1 MNKDE
6 LCAQASA
13 GVSGWVSLDGGGA
26 RTSRATS
33 VHEELLALVR
43 HSGSTRGQAEAL
55 KVGLIKRINAES
67 RALALD
73 ALHLATKLQDSQFG
87 MEVEDSSGGVS
98 WATFKAS
105 RVPPANEAPVVMR
118 LATTLHAQR
127 VQRQDCAM
135 RAFKL
140 EAQLLEAEADRAT
153 AQMEDLAI
161 KVRQISSEIA
171 RHKDR
176 IKEELA
182 KLSASTRSLI
192 LSDTYYVS
200 SGTWSHWALPIEL
213 PISASESALIEASDW
228 FERLRHA
235 MYQPLPLDEK
245 APTSLVHRWKRQ
257 WAAYE
262 DCGSAFGVLAV
273 WLRSLA
279 NSGGS
284 QRCQI
289 CYRHLGPNLRRFCS
303 EHKRTAFQR
312 QKTRDLN
319 VSGLYRP
326 LAERLVRSR
335 PLVLKQMS
343 TWSLPEEEVRAMS
356 EQARQFGL
364 DSKLVIPAATLAAEL
379 RRLYPVLTPSVRDL
393 LQLRFE
399 QLAFIAQAPFEREK
413 ARRADDWESM
423 GYQKHE
429 AAIWMDRRTLFKAVF
444 GPKAPVRW
452 CRDKTLG
459 DDLDRDHPMVS
470 AAGVGPQRLA
480 LDLLHLGAWR
490 EIDKRFN
497 RQAYL
502 DRDNLYQLRRG
513 SATTGQRG
521 MSLAE
526 IGAAVG
532 ASPEAVRQ
540 TLRLASGESACS
552 KRRRR
557 VISAGV
563 RSLAQQLAQEL

>member
-1 MNKDE
+1 
-6 LCAQASA
+6 
-13 GVSGWVSLDGGGA
+13 
-26 RTSRATS
+26 
-33 VHEELLALVR
+33 
-43 HSGSTRGQAEAL
+43 
-55 KVGLIKRINAES
+55 
-67 RALALD
+67 
-73 ALHLATKLQDSQFG
+73 
-87 MEVEDSSGGVS
+87 
-98 WATFKAS
+98 
-105 RVPPANEAPVVMR
+105 
-118 LATTLHAQR
+118 
-127 VQRQDCAM
+127 M
-135 RAFKL
+135 RAFDF

-153 AQMEDLAI
+153 AQIEDLAI
-161 KVRQISSEIA
+161 KARQISSEIA
-171 RHKDR
+171 GHKDR

-182 KLSASTRSLI
+182 KLKASARRLI
-192 LSDTYYVS
+192 LSDAYYVS
-200 SGTWSHWALPIEL
+200 AGTWSDWALPIEL
-213 PISASESALIEASDW
+213 PTSASASALIEAADW

-245 APTSLVHRWKRQ
+245 ASKPLVHRWKRQ

-279 NSGGS
+279 NTGGS

-319 VSGLYRP
+319 ISGLYQP
-326 LAERLVRSR
+326 LAQRLVRSR

-343 TWSLPEEEVRAMS
+343 TWSLPEDEVLAMS
-356 EQARQFGL
+356 DQARQYGL
-364 DSKLVIPAATLAAEL
+364 NSKLVMPAATLAAEL

-399 QLAFIAQAPFEREK
+399 QLAVIAQTPFERDK
-413 ARRADDWESM
+413 ARHADDWESIS
-423 GYQKHE
+423 YQKHE
-429 AAIWMDRRTLFKAVF
+429 AAIWMDRRTLFQAVF

-452 CRDKTLG
+452 CKDRTLG
-459 DDLDRDHPMVS
+459 DDLDRDHPIVF

-497 RQAYL
+497 DYAYL
-502 DRDNLYQLRRG
+502 DTDNLYQLRRG
-513 SATTGQRG
+513 SATTGKRG

-526 IGAAVG
+526 IGAVVG

-540 TLRLASGESACS
+540 TLRLASDEDARSN
-552 KRRRR
+552 RRRR

-563 RSLAQQLAQEL
+563 RSLSQLLDQEL